1 MRVTRRHR
9 AVPLLRA
16 LLVSAVIGSVVA
28 GCTPTTPPSTPVGLA
43 AIALDGKV
51 GLAWKAAASATSYT
65 VYRGTSASSITQ
77 KISPANLSATTFVD
91 TTAQNG
97 TAYFY
102 AVRAANSA
110 GSSGS
115 GQLAKST
122 PRARSCSTGNRI
134 VVENCFPGTTDWS
147 VTDGAG
153 TFNNGIE
160 GYASA
165 SSVNAGDSVQIRT
178 ATDSGTPYHLEIY
191 RTGYYGGSQ
200 GRLVSVIPGLDGSRP
215 PGCVREPGTT
225 GLVDCGQ
232 WASVA
237 TVTTTSDWTSGTY
250 FLKLVREDNGNASVI
265 PLVVRNDGS
274 SSDVLYGVPTASYQ
288 AYDRFGGKSL
298 YTYLSDA
305 PATISGANRAIEVSF
320 DRPYSQPTEGAF
332 AHDWYGRT
340 DVAEVSWLEAQGYDL
355 TYVASEDIHSNGAQL
370 KNHRVFISGAH
381 DEYWSTEMFDAAI
394 AARASGT
401 SLFFS
406 GANAAYWRVR
416 FAAGPQS
423 GNPNRLMIGYKT
435 VESGPVD
442 PSGTPTSTWRDPAGP
457 NRPENQLV
465 GQMYVG
471 DNPNTFFP
479 LQVSAAQGQNRVWRH
494 TSLASLPAGT
504 SADIGTDLVG
514 WEWDARAANGSEPA
528 GVTTVAGSPVTG
540 GLIQG
545 NGAFT
550 TQGDTTATATIYRA
564 SSGAYVF
571 STGTNH
577 WWRGL
582 AKNQHGQ
589 GTPDVRIQQATVNI
603 LSDMGATPTTPA
615 GNIQLDSGGAPAVR
629 ATVPSDGAAAAKA
642 DEPLVVS
649 FDRQLD
655 PKSVAAGD
663 FSVTGADGESVPVD
677 GVAVDN
683 ADEKVALTLSRALDP
698 MSDYTATV
706 DTDVKSWAGDRPPAA
721 TSWRFTTGRGTAP
734 RVSSRSPSPDATEVA
749 TDAGVSAS
757 FDRPLAPRT
766 VSGETVRLRPAGG
779 GSALAARVD
788 YLPATRAVRLTPAA
802 PLDESTSY
810 RVTLTPGLH
819 AVDGTPVTGESWTF
833 TTGLD
838 LAVPAREPL
847 PGAVDVPPAQDV
859 HVTFSRP
866 ADPAS
871 ITAKG
876 FGLTGAAG
884 AAIPA
889 AVSYDPASQ
898 AATLHPDFV
907 LDPATYT
914 VHLSGVRASDG
925 GILPGLT
932 WAFTVAGAA
941 PEPPQVTGT
950 TPASG
955 AAHVG
960 PDASVSAVFDEPLD
974 ADSVT
979 GRAFTLTPD
988 GGDAVEAV
996 VTYDS
1001 GAERVVLTPRRPLAP
1016 GARYMASLGGGI
1028 RSEFGLPASDLSWWF
1043 TVVSGDFSSDTLQ
1056 PTGYFTR

>member
-1 MRVTRRHR
+1 MRVNRHR
-9 AVPLLRA
+9 AVSLLRA
-16 LLVSAVIGSVVA
+16 LLLVAVVGSVIA
-28 GCTPTTPPSTPVGLA
+28 GCTPTTPPSAPAGVT

-65 VYRGTSASSITQ
+65 VFRGTSPSSITQ
-77 KISPANLSATTFVD
+77 KVSPANLSATTFTD

-97 TAYFY
+97 TAYYY
-102 AVRAANSA
+102 AVRATNSA

-115 GQLAKST
+115 SPQLAKST

-165 SSVNAGDSVQIRT
+165 SSVNAGDSVAIRT
-178 ATDSGTPYHLEIY
+178 ATDSGVPYHIEIY

-200 GRLVSVIPGLDGSRP
+200 GRLVSVIPGLDGTRP
-215 PGCVREPGTT
+215 PGCERDPGTT

-274 SSDVLYGVPTASYQ
+274 NSNVLYGVPTATYQ

-298 YTYLSDA
+298 YTYLSDG
-305 PATISGANRAIEVSF
+305 PATITGANRAIEVSF
-320 DRPYSQPTEGAF
+320 DRPYSQPTEGSF

-340 DVAEVSWLEAQGYDL
+340 DVAEVSWLEQQGYDL
-355 TYVASEDIHSNGAQL
+355 TYIASEDLHSNGAQL

-381 DEYWSTEMFDAAI
+381 DEYWSKEMFDAAI

-423 GNPNRLMIGYKT
+423 GAANRLMIGYKT
-435 VESGPVD
+435 VESGPAD

-457 NRPENQLV
+457 NRPENELV

-504 SADIGTDLVG
+504 TADIGTDLVG
-514 WEWDARAANGSEPA
+514 WEWDARAQNGAEPP
-528 GVTTVAGSPVTG
+528 GVTTVAGSSVTG

-550 TQGDTTATATIYRA
+550 TQGDATATATIYRA

-655 PKSVAAGD
+655 PTSVSAAD
-663 FSVTGADGESVPVD
+663 FSVTGPGGESVPVD
-677 GVAVDN
+677 RVAVDN
-683 ADEKVALTLSRALDP
+683 AAEKVTLTLGRALDP
-698 MSDYTATV
+698 MSDYRATV

-721 TSWRFTTGRGTAP
+721 TSWRFTTGQGTTP
-734 RVSSRSPSPDATEVA
+734 RVSARTPAPDATGVA
-749 TDAGVSAS
+749 TDATVGAT
-757 FDRPLAPRT
+757 FDRRLAPRT
-766 VSGETVRLRPAGG
+766 VNAETVELRPAGG
-779 GSALAARVD
+779 GSPVAARVD
-788 YLPATRAVRLTPAA
+788 YLPATRTVRLTPAA
-802 PLDESTSY
+802 PLEESRSY
-810 RVTLTPGLH
+810 RVTLASGLH
-819 AVDGTPVTGESWTF
+819 AVDGTPVIGEAWTF

-838 LAVPAREPL
+838 LAIAGREPV
-847 PGAVDVPPAQDV
+847 PGAVDVAPGQDV
-859 HVTFSRP
+859 HVTFSRR

-871 ITAKG
+871 ITPAG
-876 FGLTGAAG
+876 FRLTNPAG
-884 AAIPA
+884 DATPA
-889 AVSYDPASQ
+889 AVSYDPTSQ
-898 AATLHPDFV
+898 TATLHPDSS
-907 LDPATYT
+907 LEPATYT
-914 VHLSGVRASDG
+914 AHLGGVRAADG
-925 GILPGLT
+925 GALPGLT

-941 PEPPQVTGT
+941 PAAPQVTGT
-950 TPASG
+950 TPAGG
-955 AAHVG
+955 AAHVAPG
-960 PDASVSAVFDEPLD
+960 EGVSAVFDQPLD
-974 ADSVT
+974 PDSVT
-979 GRAFTLTPD
+979 GRTFTLTPD

-1001 GAERVVLTPRRPLAP
+1001 GAERVVLKPRWPLAP
-1016 GARYMASLGGGI
+1016 GARYTASLGGGI
-1028 RSEFGLPASDLSWWF
+1028 RSQFGLPVSDLSWWF
-1043 TVVSGDFSSDTLQ
+1043 TVVSGDFSTDTLQ
-1056 PTGYFTR
+1056 PSNYLTR